1 MVMFGHS
8 GSNDV
13 DFRYDTVHEGDL
25 LNAVDK
31 IEAHLQFVDQ
41 NTKKIPFRRR
51 ANTV

>member
-13 DFRYDTVHEGDL
+13 DFKYDTVDEGDL

-31 IEAHLQFVDQ
+31 IEAHLQFVDRRLTKTQ
-41 NTKKIPFRRR
+41 KNTLPKKG
-51 ANTV
+51 